1 MVAENMSAE
10 SRSSLLV
17 VDDEPGVRLVL
28 QRMLERLGYHVV
40 TANDAREAFAALATD
55 VAISLIVLDLGLP
68 DMKGEKVLERLAEM
82 GNELPVLIS
91 SGASADELDRLL
103 AADNAVAGV
112 LRKPFR
118 MPELDQAVRGCLNSE
133 PG

>member
-1 MVAENMSAE
+1 MAAENMSAE
-10 SRSSLLV
+10 SRRSLLV

-28 QRMLERLGYHVV
+28 QRMLERLGYRVV
-40 TANDAREAFAALATD
+40 TAVNAGEAFDALA
-55 VAISLIVLDLGLP
+55 AHAEISLIVLDLGLP
-68 DMKGEKVLERLAEM
+68 DMKGEKVLERLADM

-118 MPELDQAVRGCLNSE
+118 MPELEEAVRRCLD
-133 PG
+133 GVTG